1 MLNQPSAAEL
11 NAVIAKW
18 MGWEESMISGWIAP
32 AEQGKHWRIWKKA
45 PPDYAGDLNAWG
57 DAWLAIERCG
67 YEDHF
72 GVELM
77 KVQLNEPPCRTGY
90 YECAKATA
98 RQRAEALGRVIGGED
113 R

>member
-1 MLNQPSAAEL
+1 MAEHTAEL
-11 NAVIAKW
+11 NAVIARW
-18 MGWEESMISGWIAP
+18 LGWIKHDYDCKWSPWEDP
-32 AEQGKHWRIWKKA
+32 ADHRMHSD
-45 PPDYAGDLNAWG
+45 PPAYAGDLNAWG
-57 DAWLAIERCG
+57 DVWLAIERCG

>member
-1 MLNQPSAAEL
+1 MAEHTAEL
-11 NAVIAKW
+11 NAVIARW
-18 MGWEESMISGWIAP
+18 LGWIKHDYDCKWSPWEDP
-32 AEQGKHWRIWKKA
+32 ADHRMHSD
-45 PPDYAGDLNAWG
+45 PPAYAGDLNAWG
-57 DAWLAIERCG
+57 DVWPAIERCG

-98 RQRAEALGRVIGGED
+98 RQRAEALVRVIGGGE
-113 R
+113 